1 MTMIKSCRKNICTQ
15 SDSKQRGAN
24 TAEAT
29 QKTRRIGERKENEKW
44 GCVLKDR
51 RREGRGGKKENE
63 CIFI

>member
-1 MTMIKSCRKNICTQ
+1 MIKSCRKNICTQ

-24 TAEAT
+24 TVEAT

-51 RREGRGGKKENE
+51 RIPAFGKRK
-63 CIFI
+63 